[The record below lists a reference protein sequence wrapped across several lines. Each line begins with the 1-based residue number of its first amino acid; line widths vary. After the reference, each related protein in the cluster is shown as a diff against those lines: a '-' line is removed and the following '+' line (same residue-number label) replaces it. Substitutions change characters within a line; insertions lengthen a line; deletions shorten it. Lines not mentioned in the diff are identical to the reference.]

1 MRINGMY
8 VPLQI
13 YPPVTERGTGPAG
26 VPEALRFGY
35 SNREA
40 HEADRVT
47 YPRALGHAPGASR

>member
-1 MRINGMY
+1 MY

-47 YPRALGHAPGASR
+47 YPRALGHAPGAAR